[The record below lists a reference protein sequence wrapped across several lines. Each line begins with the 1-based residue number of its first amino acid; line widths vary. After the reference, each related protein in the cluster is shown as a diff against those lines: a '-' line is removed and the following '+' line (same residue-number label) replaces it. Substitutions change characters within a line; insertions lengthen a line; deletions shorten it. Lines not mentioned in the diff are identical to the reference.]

1 MDEFCLNIDS
11 RYECVLEAAEKLL
24 AVMEHYKI
32 EEHIK
37 NAFNICLTEAANNVI
52 KHSYKEEAG
61 KNISIKLRKEADYLV
76 LEIVDEGITRSNL
89 DIPDL
94 DFDPQDIDNLPE
106 SGMGLYIIKQLMDDV
121 NYFSINGK
129 NYFILKKSIS

>member
-1 MDEFCLNIDS
+1 MDEFSLNIDS
-11 RYECVLEAAEKLL
+11 RYECVLDAAEKLL
-24 AVMEHYKI
+24 TVLEQNNI

-52 KHSYKEEAG
+52 KHGYKEEPG
-61 KNISIKLRKEADYLV
+61 NEITIKLRKEGDYLV
-76 LEIVDEGITRSNL
+76 LEIIDEGLPRPNL

-94 DFDPQDIDNLPE
+94 EFDPEDIDNLPE

-129 NYFILKKSIS
+129 NYFILKKSVS